1 MYRDNVEGVVEK
13 EITKAE
19 ANVVL
24 ALGEYCVFGSIFER
38 PAYKT
43 GDRVSYSKERAGYM
57 VNRKEA
63 TRWYLVKEG

>member
-1 MYRDNVEGVVEK
+1 MRDYVEGVIEK
-13 EITKAE
+13 EITKVE

-24 ALGEYCVFGSIFER
+24 ALGEYCVFGSIFKR

-43 GDRVSYSKERAGYM
+43 GDRVRYSKKRAGYM